1 MKEHRYDKYIEEKL
15 NGTRLDVVLSF
26 SVPEVSRSFV
36 QKLIDGG
43 AVSVDE
49 KVCLS
54 KKEKVKTG
62 QIVSVIVPEQEEH
75 EIKAEDIPLDKI
87 YEHS

>member
-1 MKEHRYDKYIEEKL
+1 MKEHRYDIYIEEKL

-43 AVSVDE
+43 AVSVDG

-54 KKEKVKTG
+54 KKEKETKPCLKVFLWNWL
-62 QIVSVIVPEQEEH
+62 EE
-75 EIKAEDIPLDKI
+75 P
-87 YEHS
+87 

>member
-1 MKEHRYDKYIEEKL
+1 MKEHRYDIYIEEKL

-43 AVSVDE
+43 AVSVDG
-49 KVCLS
+49 KYVFP
-54 KKEKVKTG
+54 KKKR
-62 QIVSVIVPEQEEH
+62 
-75 EIKAEDIPLDKI
+75 
-87 YEHS
+87 